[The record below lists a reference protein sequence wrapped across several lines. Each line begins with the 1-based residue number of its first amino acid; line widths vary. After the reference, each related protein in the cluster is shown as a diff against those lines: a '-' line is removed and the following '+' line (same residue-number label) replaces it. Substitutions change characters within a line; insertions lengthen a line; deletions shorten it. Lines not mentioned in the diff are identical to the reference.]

1 MDNSEIEKY
10 NSHAKYMA
18 EIALNILQGNKNT
31 LDATG
36 AKEIIA
42 LYLMIPYMTK
52 SRLDAPDKECIIP
65 MIDTE
70 FYNNIK
76 TSDLRDAICHSF
88 VTAEENSNQIVID
101 DRAKYEK
108 RSSHEGLKDKSGCV
122 KLPIEYAN
130 RKLTELCE
138 GIVNQPTSAL
148 CSILKSDR

>member
-42 LYLMIPYMTK
+42 LYLLVPYMTRD
-52 SRLDAPDKECIIP
+52 RLDAPDKKCIIP
-65 MIDTE
+65 MIDEE
-70 FYNNIK
+70 FCNGIK

-88 VTAEENSNQIVID
+88 VSAEEYGNHIIID
-101 DRAKYEK
+101 DRAMYNK
-108 RSSHEGLKDKSGCV
+108 RSSHEKLENKSKCI
-122 KLPIEYAN
+122 KLPIEYVN
-130 RKLTELCE
+130 GKLIELCRE
-138 GIVNQPTSAL
+138 IINLNGYLI
-148 CSILKSDR
+148 

>member
-1 MDNSEIEKY
+1 MDNSKIEIY

-70 FYNNIK
+70 LCDGIRMC
-76 TSDLRDAICHSF
+76 DLRDAICHSF
-88 VTAEENSNQIVID
+88 VTAEENSNQIIID

-108 RSSHEGLKDKSGCV
+108 RQLHEKLNDKTKCI
-122 KLPIEYAN
+122 KLSIEYVN
-130 RKLTELCE
+130 RKLAELCKE
-138 GIVNQPTSAL
+138 IVN
-148 CSILKSDR
+148 